1 MRLPV
6 SPLGR
11 CEPRI
16 VAWGTSHC
24 KTSRTG
30 NGGFGEVG
38 FEVSLDRQFGAL
50 LFFQSGSVFFVEAG
64 LATFG
69 LEWLALNQDPLDLRR
84 LLQR

>member
-30 NGGFGEVG
+30 NGGFCEVC
-38 FEVSLDRQFGAL
+38 FEVSLDHQFGVRS
-50 LFFQSGSVFFVEAG
+50 FFQSGSVFFVETG
-64 LATFG
+64 LAAFG
-69 LEWLALNQDPLDLRR
+69 LERLALDQDPLDLCR
-84 LLQR
+84 LL